1 MSEPEKAFTDA
12 LARGAAQA
20 PVMPGLDAAELV
32 ARAGHRRGTG
42 LRWLAAAAAAVLVAG
57 IAVGAVLLNRGGP
70 VAAVPARQP
79 SPAGAHLDL
88 GGSRWQLATLAGES
102 AQPLSAAPLPDL
114 RFGFDSDMNGGDG
127 CNTISGGVSIDGD
140 RLRFEYFVS
149 TLMACKDRPAVDPTQ
164 YAAALR
170 ATAAAGVDGN
180 RLTLRDAAGAELA
193 TLVSA
198 PAQVTDVRALT
209 GRRWVPGTLLGKP
222 VPDLEFVH
230 PYVEFADGRV
240 SGHDG
245 CTALDLTYRLE
256 DGQLRFGEQYSM
268 AVCDFKEPISVPE
281 DLWAAFDRTRSAER
295 FLDADGVPRLVL
307 LDADGTQVAEFGA
320 AAVTSTE
327 PTVPVPETSATEEPE
342 TGLVTPFEPGTSEP
356 GPSTPVASLPTPS
369 TGPGPTVIHQTRWLD
384 DAPAEV
390 ADQSGRTSCGEELLD
405 QGEELSAE
413 ALDCFAA
420 GLRTA
425 GVELAF
431 TVPTVE
437 GDPIVYFVLGGAD
450 SDRISI
456 WESTHWDHFGADSW
470 GHRTCAGSA
479 ATSLRSLLTCGA

>member
-20 PVMPGLDAAELV
+20 PVVPALDAAELV
-32 ARAGHRRGTG
+32 ARADHRRGTG
-42 LRWLAAAAAAVLVAG
+42 LRWLAAAAAVALVAG
-57 IAVGAVLLNRGGP
+57 IAVGGVLLSRGGP
-70 VAAVPARQP
+70 VAAIPARQP
-79 SPAGAHLDL
+79 SPAVAQLDL

-114 RFGFDSDMNGGDG
+114 RFGFDSDVNGGDG
-127 CNTISGGVSIDGD
+127 CNTISGGVTIDGD
-140 RLRFEYFVS
+140 RLRFEHLVS
-149 TLMACKDRPAVDPTQ
+149 TLTACKDRPAVDPTQ
-164 YAAALR
+164 YAAALS
-170 ATAAAGVDGN
+170 ATAAAEVEGN
-180 RLTLRDAAGAELA
+180 RLTLRDATGAELA
-193 TLVSA
+193 TLVSV
-198 PAQVTDVRALT
+198 PAQVTDTRALT
-209 GRRWVPGTLLGKP
+209 GQRWQPSTLLGKP
-222 VPDLEFVH
+222 VPELEFVD
-230 PYVEFADGRV
+230 PYVEFTDGRV

-245 CTALDLTYRLE
+245 CTAVGFTYQLE
-256 DGQLRFGEQYSM
+256 DGRLRFGEP
-268 AVCDFKEPISVPE
+268 ARLAICDFKVPWNVPD
-281 DLWAAFDRTRSAER
+281 DLRVAFDRTRSAER
-295 FLDADGVPRLVL
+295 LLDADGVPRLVL
-307 LDADGTQVAEFGA
+307 LDADGTQVAEFVA
-320 AAVTSTE
+320 AATGAE
-327 PTVPVPETSATEEPE
+327 PTVPVPETSPTVEPDPGSATPS
-342 TGLVTPFEPGTSEP
+342 VPGTSEP
-356 GPSTPVASLPTPS
+356 VTSPVTSSPPTPS
-369 TGPGPTVIHQTRWLD
+369 TGPGPTVIDQTRWLD

-431 TVPTVE
+431 TTPTVE

-456 WESTHWDHFGADSW
+456 WESSHWDNFGAGAW
-470 GHRTCAGSA
+470 YHRTCAGSA